1 MIYRRLGNSGLKVS
15 SLSFGSWVT
24 FDQEYGLENI
34 INNLNAAREGGMNF
48 FDCAEI
54 YANGDAERILGEAI
68 RELGW
73 SRNSYIISTKFY
85 FGLEEGVNSR
95 RTLNRK
101 YLLSAIDG
109 SLERLGHDMVDI
121 VFCHRPDP
129 ETSIEEV
136 VVAMSDIISSGK
148 ALYWGVSEWSAKS
161 IRRAYEIAKRN
172 NLRAPVTEQ
181 PEYNLINRTKVEKEF
196 KDLYK
201 DFDLGLTTWSPLA
214 EGVLT
219 GKYLNGIP
227 DNSRAGRSD
236 NARIRAQVEDESLQ
250 SSIRSLQIISVQLG
264 CSLAQLALAWCL
276 KNPRVSTVI
285 TGASHAAQVR
295 ENLGALEVV
304 DRLNDEIIERINELF
319 PRNAEFGE

>member
-54 YANGDAERILGEAI
+54 YANGGAERILGEAI

-109 SLERLGHDMVDI
+109 SLERLGLDMVDI

-181 PEYNLINRTKVEKEF
+181 PEYNLLNRTKVEKEF

-250 SSIRSLQIISVQLG
+250 SSIRSLQTISVQLG

-276 KNPRVSTVI
+276 KNPDVSTVI
-285 TGASHAAQVR
+285 TGASRPAQVR
-295 ENLGALEVV
+295 ENMLALTV
-304 DRLNDEIIERINELF
+304 LPKLTSAIMARIDAIVGTPE
-319 PRNAEFGE
+319 

>member
-15 SLSFGSWVT
+15 ALSFGSWVT
-24 FDQEYGLENI
+24 FDHEYGLENI
-34 INNLNAAREGGMNF
+34 IKNLDAAREGGINF

-54 YANGDAERILGEAI
+54 YANGGAERILGEAI

-73 SRNSYIISTKFY
+73 SRGSYIISTKFY

-109 SLERLGHDMVDI
+109 SLERLGHDVVDI

-172 NLRAPVTEQ
+172 NLRAPITEQ
-181 PEYNLINRTKVEKEF
+181 PEYNLIHRTKVEREF
-196 KDLYK
+196 RDLYK
-201 DFDLGLTTWSPLA
+201 DFGLGLTTWSPLA

-227 DNSRAGRSD
+227 ENSRAGRSD
-236 NARIRAQVEDESLQ
+236 NSRIKAQVENETLRA
-250 SSIRSLQIISVQLG
+250 SIRSLQTVSVQLG

-304 DRLNDEIIERINELF
+304 DRLTDEIVERIDALF
-319 PRNAEFGE
+319 PRDAEFGG

>member
-15 SLSFGSWVT
+15 ALSFGSWVT

-54 YANGDAERILGEAI
+54 YANGGAERILGEAI
-68 RELGW
+68 KELGW
-73 SRNSYIISTKFY
+73 SRNSYIISTKFF
-85 FGLEEGVNSR
+85 FGLEEDVNSR

-109 SLERLGHDMVDI
+109 SLERLGLDMVDI
-121 VFCHRPDP
+121 VFCHRPDT

-136 VVAMSDIISSGK
+136 VVAMSDMIASGK

-161 IRRAYEIAKRN
+161 IRRAYEIARRN

-181 PEYNLINRTKVEKEF
+181 PEYNLLNRTKVEKEF

-201 DFDLGLTTWSPLA
+201 DFGIGLTTWSPLA

-227 DNSRAGRSD
+227 GDSRAGRSD
-236 NARIRAQVEDESLQ
+236 NSRIKAQVEDDSLKA
-250 SSIRSLQIISVQLG
+250 SIRSLQTISVQLG
-264 CSLAQLALAWCL
+264 CSLAQLAIAWCL

-285 TGASHAAQVR
+285 TGASRPAQVR

-304 DRLNDEIIERINELF
+304 DRLSDEIIERINELF

>member
-54 YANGDAERILGEAI
+54 YANGGAERILGEAI

>member
-136 VVAMSDIISSGK
+136 VIAMSDIISSGK

>member
-54 YANGDAERILGEAI
+54 YANGGAERILGEAI

-73 SRNSYIISTKFY
+73 SRDSYIISTKFY
-85 FGLEEGVNSR
+85 FGLGEGVNSS

-161 IRRAYEIAKRN
+161 IRRAFEIAKRN

-227 DNSRAGRSD
+227 DNSRAGRSE

-250 SSIRSLQIISVQLG
+250 TSIRSLQTISVQLG

-319 PRNAEFGE
+319 PRDAEFGE

>member
-54 YANGDAERILGEAI
+54 YANGGAERILGEAI

-109 SLERLGHDMVDI
+109 SLERLGLDMVDI

-181 PEYNLINRTKVEKEF
+181 PEYNLLNRTKVEKEF

-250 SSIRSLQIISVQLG
+250 SSIRSLQTISVQLG

-304 DRLNDEIIERINELF
+304 DRLNDEIMERINELF